1 MTESMAEKILID
13 TYGYIPEP
21 TCGEKREHEL
31 IIDSNHFQEQQLK
44 TDILRL
50 AMSAK
55 LTQDAEMGQIVLNKW
70 NTLYP
75 KNTYFNIDLLIG
87 VEYES

>member
-1 MTESMAEKILID
+1 MSEKLAEKIMIE
-13 TYGYIPEP
+13 TYGFVPEP

-50 AMSAK
+50 ARSAK
-55 LTQDAEMGQIVLNKW
+55 LTQDIEMGQIVLERW

-75 KNTYFNIDLLIG
+75 KNTYCSIDLLLG
-87 VEYES
+87 VEDEF